1 MAVTTTIEDGVAVV
15 TLDDGAHNVLN
26 PAVFDDLRAAFATT
40 REDVTA
46 FVLTGRPGMTS
57 AGLDL
62 KYMQTAGPEGVAG
75 LLVKFGETLMDIWT
89 QPRPTVC
96 AATGHTVAAGT
107 MLSMAC
113 DHSVAA
119 DGEFWWG
126 LTETQINFAMP
137 RFGLAL
143 ARANVRADLVDD
155 LVLPGAKVT
164 AARAV
169 EVGYAD
175 ELAPPDEVLDR
186 ALAHARTLAALPARA
201 YADTK
206 DRLRG
211 DTARTVRHGLADDIA
226 SMSAFFAA

>member
-1 MAVTTTIEDGVAVV
+1 MAVTTRIDDGIAIV
-15 TLDDGAHNVLN
+15 TMDDGAHNVLN
-26 PAVFDDLRAAFATT
+26 AERFDELRAAFAAAGD
-40 REDVTA
+40 DVAA

-62 KYMQTAGPEGVAG
+62 KYMQSASRDGVAA

-96 AATGHTVAAGT
+96 AATGHTIAAGT

-113 DHSVAA
+113 DHSIAA
-119 DGEFWWG
+119 AGEFWWG

-143 ARANVRADLVDD
+143 ARANVRADMVDD
-155 LVLPGAKVT
+155 LVLPGARVS

-186 ALAHARTLAALPARA
+186 AVAHARSLAALPARA
-201 YADTK
+201 YANTK

-211 DTARTVRHGLADDIA
+211 EAARAVRDGLVDDIA
-226 SMSAFFAA
+226 SMDDFFGA

>member
-1 MAVTTTIEDGVAVV
+1 MAVTTRIDDGIAIV
-15 TLDDGAHNVLN
+15 TMDDGAHNVLN
-26 PAVFDDLRAAFATT
+26 PERFDELRAAFAGAGD
-40 REDVTA
+40 DVAA

-62 KYMQTAGPEGVAG
+62 KYMQSAGRDGVAD

-119 DGEFWWG
+119 EGEFWWG

-143 ARANVRADLVDD
+143 ARANVRADMVDD
-155 LVLPGAKVT
+155 LVLPGARVS

-169 EVGYAD
+169 AVGYAD
-175 ELAPPDEVLDR
+175 ELAPADEVLDR
-186 ALAHARTLAALPARA
+186 AVAHARSLAALPARA
-201 YADTK
+201 YANTK

-211 DTARTVRHGLADDIA
+211 EAARAVRDGLVDDIA
-226 SMSAFFAA
+226 SMDAFFGA